1 MKFVDEQGEGAS
13 PTLAA
18 LRAYRE
24 HRAAARRG
32 LPPDVSID
40 FAPPAL
46 QPLIR
51 HNGETDRRRW
61 ESALFLKVR
70 DEIQTGNLAIEGAKN
85 FGRFEAFFLPTAQW
99 EQVRDAFWARTG
111 FPVDP
116 DAAVEQLKA
125 RLSDAFDRFLDGV
138 ADNRQVTFD
147 DHGWRLKTDPAEP
160 PDPAQSDR
168 LAELHR
174 WLDARNRTIRLAD
187 LLIEVENDLGF
198 SVHFQQPAER
208 VDPGEVCALLA
219 AIPSP
224 TAATSASTPWR
235 RSPPTL
241 AAIVHGISRL
251 DAAGHWGDGTTS
263 ASDGQR
269 FAMPQKVLQRTYSTR
284 FNDFA
289 LEFYSFVADN
299 TTPRSTA
306 VRSSA
311 PTATHP
317 SCSTACSTTRATS
330 TSKST
335 TPTRTATPRSTS
347 PRSAWSACGSAL
359 ESAASTASGS
369 IVPTRPATTASS
381 SRSSSA
387 AVGR

>member
-1 MKFVDEQGEGAS
+1 MLLDPDVGDDELRVRLLSTVPEAQLREDQSNLVNWTRGDRKARFEQTAERHAGLSQFAGPFLSRMKFVDEQGEGAS

-24 HRAAARRG
+24 HRAAGRRG

-40 FAPPAL
+40 FAPPVL

-125 RLSDAFDRFLDGV
+125 RLSDAFDRFLEGV

-147 DHGWRLKTDPAEP
+147 DDGWRLKTDPAEP

-168 LAELHR
+168 LAELHH

-198 SVHFQQPAER
+198 SVHFQQPGRPRLHQQA
-208 VDPGEVCALLA
+208 PLFQQ
-219 AIPSP
+219 
-224 TAATSASTPWR
+224 
-235 RSPPTL
+235 RS
-241 AAIVHGISRL
+241 
-251 DAAGHWGDGTTS
+251 
-263 ASDGQR
+263 
-269 FAMPQKVLQRTYSTR
+269 K
-284 FNDFA
+284 
-289 LEFYSFVADN
+289 
-299 TTPRSTA
+299 
-306 VRSSA
+306 
-311 PTATHP
+311 
-317 SCSTACSTTRATS
+317 
-330 TSKST
+330 
-335 TPTRTATPRSTS
+335 
-347 PRSAWSACGSAL
+347 
-359 ESAASTASGS
+359 
-369 IVPTRPATTASS
+369 
-381 SRSSSA
+381 
-387 AVGR
+387 